1 MRAKLLVLASA
12 IGSLGWGAVL
22 PYQYAY
28 AADTREWGALVAAG
42 ASSLFSIGALAAA
55 PLAGRLADRFDPV
68 RVAVL
73 AQLLGA
79 AGVASLVFADV
90 PALFL
95 AGMLVFGLGLS
106 AAVPAKQVL
115 ALNWSSFDD
124 RRKIFAYKFTG
135 EALGMAAG
143 AFLAGLVVDLDRAD
157 GLDIGFLMAA
167 GGFVLSSAII
177 AFAGRMSRA
186 GARTPLARRAA
197 DAGQGVSTGT
207 GAFAA
212 LDAATGAIAV
222 IDPDRDAPR
231 PGDGTSDSPAR
242 PRGALRVIF
251 AQPAMRWTAV
261 VTIALALGFYAQ
273 FESGLPAYGL
283 TVLDIDPSAIG
294 IAAAVNCIVIV
305 ALQVIVVKVTA
316 KRGAPALLMG
326 VGSIWVVSWLI
337 LSAAQFSPG
346 IATALFVTT
355 YGIFAVGETIYSPVL
370 NPLTAQLA
378 PKGMVGQTLGT
389 VAALQTAFSAAGPLV
404 AGVLLGAGLTDVF
417 LGMHILVSLIAV
429 FAAWRIKRA
438 LAAAPLAPA
447 SDPSTE
453 APRDVA
459 FSPSSDVAPDPST
472 DVAPNPSMEVAL
484 STSTDVAQHLSEPPA
499 VLTREEPPTTP
510 VELVRA

>member
-1 MRAKLLVLASA
+1 MRARLLILASA

-28 AADTREWGALVAAG
+28 AADTRDWGALVAAG
-42 ASSLFSIGALAAA
+42 ASSLFSIGALVAA

-68 RVAVL
+68 RVAVI

-90 PALFL
+90 PAVFL

-115 ALNWSSFDD
+115 ALNWSSSDD
-124 RRKIFAYKFTG
+124 RRKVFAYKFTG

-157 GLDIGFLMAA
+157 GLDVGFMMAA

-177 AFAGRMSRA
+177 ALAGRLSFAGRLA
-186 GARTPLARRAA
+186 GGARAA
-197 DAGQGVSTGT
+197 AVGGPASVSTAT
-207 GAFAA
+207 GSFGAI
-212 LDAATGAIAV
+212 DAATGAIAAV
-222 IDPDRDAPR
+222 DLD
-231 PGDGTSDSPAR
+231 GDGHADGAAR
-242 PRGALRVIF
+242 SRGALRVIF

-273 FESGLPAYGL
+273 FESGLPAYGI
-283 TVLDIDPSAIG
+283 TVLDVDPSAIG
-294 IAAAVNCIVIV
+294 LAAAINCLVIV
-305 ALQVIVVKVTA
+305 ALQVIVVKLTA
-316 KRGAPALLMG
+316 KRSAPALLMA

-389 VAALQTAFSAAGPLV
+389 IAALQTAFSAAGPLV

-417 LGMHILVSLIAV
+417 LGMHVAVSALAV
-429 FAAWRIKRA
+429 FAAWRIKKA
-438 LAAAPLAPA
+438 LEREPVAVAVDESAAPVEPA
-447 SDPSTE
+447 N
-453 APRDVA
+453 V
-459 FSPSSDVAPDPST
+459 
-472 DVAPNPSMEVAL
+472 
-484 STSTDVAQHLSEPPA
+484 
-499 VLTREEPPTTP
+499 REEPPTTP
-510 VELVRA
+510 VDLVRA

>member
-28 AADTREWGALVAAG
+28 AADTRDWGALVAAG
-42 ASSLFSIGALAAA
+42 ASSLFSIGALVAA

-73 AQLLGA
+73 AQLVGA

-115 ALNWSSFDD
+115 ALNWSSSDD
-124 RRKIFAYKFTG
+124 RRKVFAYKFTG

-177 AFAGRMSRA
+177 ALAGRM
-186 GARTPLARRAA
+186 PLARAVATPLGRGLAA
-197 DAGQGVSTGT
+197 EGPDVATGT
-207 GAFAA
+207 GAFGAV
-212 LDAATGAIAV
+212 DAATGAIAV
-222 IDPDRDAPR
+222 VDLDGDGHADAP
-231 PGDGTSDSPAR
+231 AR
-242 PRGALRVIF
+242 SRGALRVIF

-283 TVLDIDPSAIG
+283 TVLDVDPSAIG
-294 IAAAVNCIVIV
+294 LAAAINCIVIV
-305 ALQVIVVKVTA
+305 ALQVIVVKLTA
-316 KRGAPALLMG
+316 KRSAPVLLMG
-326 VGSIWVVSWLI
+326 VGGIWVVSWLI
-337 LSAAQFSPG
+337 LSSAQFSPA

-417 LGMHILVSLIAV
+417 LGMHLAVSVLAV
-429 FAAWRIKRA
+429 FAAWRVKRA
-438 LAAAPLAPA
+438 MAAASVAEAAAA
-447 SDPSTE
+447 SAVTQRRPG
-453 APRDVA
+453 
-459 FSPSSDVAPDPST
+459 
-472 DVAPNPSMEVAL
+472 
-484 STSTDVAQHLSEPPA
+484 PPVPPVGSA
-499 VLTREEPPTTP
+499 REEPPTTP
-510 VELVRA
+510 VDLVRA

>member
-28 AADTREWGALVAAG
+28 AADTRDWGALVAAG
-42 ASSLFSIGALAAA
+42 ASSLFSIGALVAA

-68 RVAVL
+68 RVAVI

-79 AGVASLVFADV
+79 AGVASLVFADA
-90 PALFL
+90 PGLFL

-115 ALNWSSFDD
+115 ALQWSSSDD
-124 RRKIFAYKFTG
+124 RRKVFAYKFTG

-157 GLDIGFLMAA
+157 GLDIGFIMAA

-177 AFAGRMSRA
+177 ALAGRLRVEEERSDVSKSGA
-186 GARTPLARRAA
+186 GGFR
-197 DAGQGVSTGT
+197 DAPSSHLNPRS
-207 GAFAA
+207 GAV
-212 LDAATGAIAV
+212 DAATGAIAV
-222 IDPDRDAPR
+222 VDLD
-231 PGDGTSDSPAR
+231 GDGRPDGAAR
-242 PRGALRVIF
+242 SRGALRTIF

-261 VTIALALGFYAQ
+261 VTITLALGFYAQ
-273 FESGLPAYGL
+273 FESGLPAYGI
-283 TVLDIDPSAIG
+283 TVLDVDPAAIG
-294 IAAAVNCIVIV
+294 IAAAINCVVIV
-305 ALQVIVVKVTA
+305 ALQVIVVKLTA
-316 KRGAPALLMG
+316 ERSAPALLMA

-346 IATALFVTT
+346 IATALFVMT

-389 VAALQTAFSAAGPLV
+389 IAALQTAFSAAGPLV

-417 LGMHILVSLIAV
+417 LGMHVVVSALAV

-438 LAAAPLAPA
+438 LAKPDAAGVPA
-447 SDPSTE
+447 E
-453 APRDVA
+453 ATGDA
-459 FSPSSDVAPDPST
+459 
-472 DVAPNPSMEVAL
+472 
-484 STSTDVAQHLSEPPA
+484 A
-499 VLTREEPPTTP
+499 VEARVREEPPTTP
-510 VELVRA
+510 VPIT

>member
-1 MRAKLLVLASA
+1 MRARLLILASA

-28 AADTREWGALVAAG
+28 AADTRGWGPLIAAG
-42 ASSLFSIGALAAA
+42 ASSLFSIGALVAA

-68 RVAVL
+68 RVAVI

-79 AGVASLVFADV
+79 AGVASLVLADV

-115 ALNWSSFDD
+115 ALNWSSSDD
-124 RRKIFAYKFTG
+124 RRKVFAYKFTG

-157 GLDIGFLMAA
+157 GLDIGFMMAA
-167 GGFVLSSAII
+167 GGFVISSAII
-177 AFAGRMSRA
+177 ALAGRLAFAGRLPG
-186 GARTPLARRAA
+186 GAAPA
-197 DAGQGVSTGT
+197 STAT
-207 GAFAA
+207 GSIGAI
-212 LDAATGAIAV
+212 DAATGAIAAV
-222 IDPDRDAPR
+222 DLD
-231 PGDGTSDSPAR
+231 GDGHPDGAAR
-242 PRGALRVIF
+242 SRGALRVIF

-273 FESGLPAYGL
+273 FESGLPAYGI
-283 TVLDIDPSAIG
+283 TVLDVDPSAIG
-294 IAAAVNCIVIV
+294 LAAAINCLVIV
-305 ALQVIVVKVTA
+305 ALQVIVVKLTA
-316 KRGAPALLMG
+316 KRSAPALLMA

-337 LSAAQFSPG
+337 LSAAQFAPA

-389 VAALQTAFSAAGPLV
+389 IAALQTAFSAAGPLV

-417 LGMHILVSLIAV
+417 LGMHLAVSAIAV
-429 FAAWRIKRA
+429 FAAWRIKKA
-438 LAAAPLAPA
+438 LDREPLAVAPAGSAASAAPA
-447 SDPSTE
+447 
-453 APRDVA
+453 
-459 FSPSSDVAPDPST
+459 
-472 DVAPNPSMEVAL
+472 
-484 STSTDVAQHLSEPPA
+484 
-499 VLTREEPPTTP
+499 REEPPTTP
-510 VELVRA
+510 VDLVRA

>member
-1 MRAKLLVLASA
+1 MRARLLILASA

-28 AADTREWGALVAAG
+28 AADTRDWGALVAAG
-42 ASSLFSIGALAAA
+42 ASSLFSIGALVAA

-68 RVAVL
+68 RVAVI

-115 ALNWSSFDD
+115 ALNWSSSDD
-124 RRKIFAYKFTG
+124 RRKVFAYKFTG

-157 GLDIGFLMAA
+157 GLDIGFMMAA

-177 AFAGRMSRA
+177 ALAGRLTFAGRLA
-186 GARTPLARRAA
+186 GGARAA
-197 DAGQGVSTGT
+197 AVAGGPASVSTAT
-207 GAFAA
+207 GSIGAI
-212 LDAATGAIAV
+212 DAATGAIAAV
-222 IDPDRDAPR
+222 DLD
-231 PGDGTSDSPAR
+231 GDGHADGAAR
-242 PRGALRVIF
+242 SRGALRVIF

-273 FESGLPAYGL
+273 FESGLPAYGI
-283 TVLDIDPSAIG
+283 TVLDVDPSAIG
-294 IAAAVNCIVIV
+294 LAAAINCLVIV
-305 ALQVIVVKVTA
+305 ALQVIVVKLTA
-316 KRGAPALLMG
+316 KRSAPALLMA

-389 VAALQTAFSAAGPLV
+389 IAALQTAFSAAGPLV

-417 LGMHILVSLIAV
+417 LGMHVAVSALAV
-429 FAAWRIKRA
+429 FAAWRIKKA
-438 LAAAPLAPA
+438 LDSAPMPADAGAEPADAVEAA
-447 SDPSTE
+447 
-453 APRDVA
+453 DVA
-459 FSPSSDVAPDPST
+459 GPDATGPDVALPD
-472 DVAPNPSMEVAL
+472 A
-484 STSTDVAQHLSEPPA
+484 A
-499 VLTREEPPTTP
+499 VIVREEPPTTP
-510 VELVRA
+510 VDLVRA

>member
-28 AADTREWGALVAAG
+28 AADTRDWGALVAAG

-68 RVAVL
+68 RVAVV

-79 AGVASLVFADV
+79 VGVASLVFADV
-90 PALFL
+90 PGLFL

-115 ALNWSSFDD
+115 ALNWSSSDD
-124 RRKIFAYKFTG
+124 RRKVFAYKFTG

-157 GLDIGFLMAA
+157 GLDIGFIMAA
-167 GGFVLSSAII
+167 CGFVLSSAII
-177 AFAGRMSRA
+177 ALAGRVRVEEERSDVSKPGA
-186 GARTPLARRAA
+186 GGFR
-197 DAGQGVSTGT
+197 DAPSSLLNPRS
-207 GAFAA
+207 GAV
-212 LDAATGAIAV
+212 DAATGAITV
-222 IDPDRDAPR
+222 VDLD
-231 PGDGTSDSPAR
+231 GDGR
-242 PRGALRVIF
+242 PDGGAGSRGALRTIF

-261 VTIALALGFYAQ
+261 VTITLALGFYAQ
-273 FESGLPAYGL
+273 FESGLPAYGI
-283 TVLDIDPSAIG
+283 TVLDVDPAAIG
-294 IAAAVNCIVIV
+294 IAAAINCVVIV
-305 ALQVIVVKVTA
+305 ALQVIVVKLTA
-316 KRGAPALLMG
+316 KRSAPALLMV

-346 IATALFVTT
+346 IATALFVMT

-389 VAALQTAFSAAGPLV
+389 IAALQTAFSAAGPLV

-417 LGMHILVSLIAV
+417 LGMHLAVSALAV

-438 LAAAPLAPA
+438 LAMSGSGSSAATPATAPPVSRA
-447 SDPSTE
+447 
-453 APRDVA
+453 
-459 FSPSSDVAPDPST
+459 
-472 DVAPNPSMEVAL
+472 
-484 STSTDVAQHLSEPPA
+484 
-499 VLTREEPPTTP
+499 REEPPTTP
-510 VELVRA
+510 VPIA

>member
-42 ASSLFSIGALAAA
+42 ASSLFSIGALVAA

-186 GARTPLARRAA
+186 GARAPLERGAGAA
-197 DAGQGVSTGT
+197 GHGVSTGT

-222 IDPDRDAPR
+222 IDPDRDGPR
-231 PGDGTSDSPAR
+231 AGDGTSDGPGAPTR
-242 PRGALRVIF
+242 TRGALRVIF

-438 LAAAPLAPA
+438 LAAAPIPVV
-447 SDPSTE
+447 SDE
-453 APRDVA
+453 VADVA
-459 FSPSSDVAPDPST
+459 THAAPDVAPDRARPGSAAVEPSA
-472 DVAPNPSMEVAL
+472 V
-484 STSTDVAQHLSEPPA
+484 PA
-499 VLTREEPPTTP
+499 REEPPTTP
-510 VELVRA
+510 VDLVRA